1 MKALW
6 DYLDQ
11 EKVKSAP
18 SNVNE
23 LWNCLQKAWNNMP
36 LDVIQKYC
44 NNITKRIAAVKKAIG
59 VVIRNTDFWTRTSR
73 RCFIIMI
80 RIAYANA
87 IFNAITYSVVV
98 LF

>member
-44 NNITKRIAAVKKAIG
+44 NNITKRIAAVKKARG
-59 VVIRNTDFWTRTSR
+59 GHTK
-73 RCFIIMI
+73 
-80 RIAYANA
+80 Y
-87 IFNAITYSVVV
+87 
-98 LF
+98 